1 MEEYIPSDL
10 VTKYIDYLKYERK
23 LSDNTLKSYLN
34 DLKEFD
40 IYFNQDLKNKS
51 YKDIQNYLST
61 IQDKNTRTIS
71 HYITVI
77 NSFYTFLV
85 NDGIIKENPC
95 TNIKS
100 PKLPKTLPNFLTE
113 EEVDKLL
120 DINLKTPYDYRNKA
134 MLEILYATGLRISE
148 LCNLKIT
155 DVDMNN
161 EIIRVYGKGKKERII
176 PVSDY
181 ALSFLDRYIKLY
193 RNEILKDKISDYL
206 FISNVQD
213 KISRQGFFKIIKKEC
228 SRAGI
233 EKNVSP
239 HVLRHSFATHLLK
252 HGADLRVIQELLGH
266 EDISTT
272 QIYAHLVNEKIK
284 SDYKYHPRNKI
295 YKEWEYEG

>member
-1 MEEYIPSDL
+1 MEYTPSEYI
-10 VTKYIDYLKYERK
+10 TKYIDYLKYERK

-34 DLKEFD
+34 DLKD
-40 IYFNQDLKNKS
+40 YDNYFKGNIKDVS
-51 YKDIQNYLST
+51 YNDIQKYIST
-61 IQDKNTRTIS
+61 IQDKTSRTIN

-85 NDGIIKENPC
+85 GDGIITENPC

-100 PKLPKTLPNFLTE
+100 PKLEKKLPVFLTE

-120 DINLKTPYDYRNKA
+120 DINLNTPYDYRNKA
-134 MLEILYATGLRISE
+134 MLELLYATGLRITE

-155 DVDMNN
+155 DVDINN
-161 EIIRVYGKGKKERII
+161 ALVRVFGKGKKERII

-181 ALSFLDRYIKLY
+181 ALSHLEKYYKNY
-193 RNEILKDKISDYL
+193 RNDILQDKISDYL
-206 FISNVQD
+206 FISNTKT

-228 SRAGI
+228 KRVGI

-284 SDYKYHPRNKI
+284 EDYNYHPRNKI
-295 YKEWEYEG
+295 YKE

>member
-1 MEEYIPSDL
+1 MEYTPSEYIL
-10 VTKYIDYLKYERK
+10 KYIDYLKYERK
-23 LSDNTLKSYLN
+23 LSDNTLKSYQN
-34 DLKEFD
+34 DLKDFD
-40 IYFNQDLKNKS
+40 NYFKGNLKNITYS
-51 YKDIQNYLST
+51 DIQKYLTT
-61 IQDKNTRTIS
+61 IQGKTSRTIN

-85 NDGIIKENPC
+85 NDNIIKENPC

-100 PKLPKTLPNFLTE
+100 PKLEKKLPVFLTE

-120 DINLKTPYDYRNKA
+120 DINLITPYDYRNKA
-134 MLEILYATGLRISE
+134 MLELLYATGLRITE

-155 DVDMNN
+155 DVDINN
-161 EIIRVYGKGKKERII
+161 ALVRVFGKGKKERII

-181 ALSFLDRYIKLY
+181 ALSHLETYVKYY
-193 RNEILKDKISDYL
+193 RNEILREKISDYL
-206 FISNVQD
+206 FISNSKT
-213 KISRQGFFKIIKKEC
+213 KITRQGFFKIIKKEC
-228 SRAGI
+228 NRVGI

-284 SDYKYHPRNKI
+284 EDYKYHPRNKI
-295 YKEWEYEG
+295 YKE